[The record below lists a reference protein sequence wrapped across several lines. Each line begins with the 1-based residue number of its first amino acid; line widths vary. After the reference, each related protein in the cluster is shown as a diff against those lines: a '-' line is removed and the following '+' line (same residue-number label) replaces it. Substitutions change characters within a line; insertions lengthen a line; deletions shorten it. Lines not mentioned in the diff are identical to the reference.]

1 MISALLSQTTAP
13 ATAGGSDNAS
23 TLADQAAAAVTGT
36 LDQVVLGNTITAW
49 IRFAAILITSYLLAW
64 VVRTVIAARLKKWA
78 SRTTTQLDDLLV
90 TIVDDIRIWL
100 IAPALVYFASRGM
113 VLTDQAERAIYLVA
127 MFGVAVQL
135 IMSSRLL
142 IDFGLGA
149 LLARNK
155 LPDGAPDPTLTSSL
169 GVLRVIAMLVIGSI
183 VVLLALDNLGVEIKP
198 LLAGLGIGG
207 IAVALALQNLLGD
220 LFGSLSILLD
230 KPFVVGDFIV
240 VGNEKGTVERIGI
253 KTTRVRAL
261 SGEQLVFSNSDLL
274 NGRLHNFKRM
284 QERRIVFTISV
295 TYETPQEKLREINDI
310 IKQAI
315 ADQQLTRLDRCH
327 LKAFGAYSL
336 DFEVVYFVL
345 SAEFGQYMNIQQ
357 AINFA
362 IIAEFAKRKID
373 FAYPTAVEYQRIEPQ
388 YMGKIVDHRP

>member
-1 MISALLSQTTAP
+1 MISALLLQTNAP
-13 ATAGGSDNAS
+13 AVAGGSNNTS
-23 TLADQAAAAVTGT
+23 TLADQAAAAVVGT
-36 LDQVVLGNTITAW
+36 LDQVVMGNTISAW
-49 IRFAAILITSYLLAW
+49 IRFAAILVAAYLLAW
-64 VVRTVIAARLKKWA
+64 LVRTVIVARLKKWA
-78 SRTTTQLDDLLV
+78 SRTTTKLDDLVV
-90 TIVDDIRIWL
+90 TLVDDIRIWL
-100 IAPALVYFASRGM
+100 MAPALVYFASRGM
-113 VLTDQAERAIYLVA
+113 TLTTQAERIIYLAA
-127 MFGVAVQL
+127 MLGVVIQL

-142 IDFGLGA
+142 IDFGLTA

-155 LPDGAPDPTLTSSL
+155 LPDGTPDPTLASSL

-230 KPFVVGDFIV
+230 KPFVIGDFIV

-310 IKQAI
+310 IKKAI
-315 ADQQLTRLDRCH
+315 ADQPLTRLDRCH

-373 FAYPTAVEYQRIEPQ
+373 FAYPTAVEYQRIEHMPAA
-388 YMGKIVDHRP
+388 KVVEHRP